1 MTADIRTGTG
11 DAKHYPLRARCCG
24 LPAGERASARTAAH
38 STPDTLDGK
47 AAP

>member
-1 MTADIRTGTG
+1 MTADARTGTG

-24 LPAGERASARTAAH
+24 LPAGERGPARTAH